1 MLGLH
6 PVADIRAAE
15 EDVMARVPEGS
26 LMARASFGLAVEC
39 ARLLHEVTGGVA
51 GRRIVVLVG
60 SGNNGGDALF
70 AGAELQR
77 RGAQVIAVPLAM
89 GRHEAGALALL
100 AAGGRLVDTGTV
112 PDQLLAQA
120 DLILDGIVGIGA
132 SGALRA
138 DVASMV
144 ARANRADALRVAVDI
159 PSGVDPDSGAVG
171 EETAFNADLTV
182 TFGLAKRGLFAMPG
196 REFTGAVRLI
206 DIGLDEYAG
215 ASDWQVLEAS
225 DVVPMIGEPRIEDHK
240 YRRGVV
246 GIAAGSQRYPGAAV
260 LTVGGARYAGA
271 GMTCIID
278 RKDGVAAEVIRAY
291 PEVVSAHDD
300 PRAMGRVRAWVC
312 GPGFVGD
319 HHDVELISAVLECE
333 VPVVLDAG
341 ALGALAA
348 DHGLRDRVHARHQR
362 GLTTVLTPHAGE
374 HAALFGD
381 RPDAAA
387 AIGAIVV
394 RKGPATVVEDPVGGG
409 FIDTAGTPA
418 LATAGSGDVLSGL
431 VGGLLAHNAQIDD
444 EDNSNGITAAQ
455 VVAAAVWL
463 HGMAGRC
470 ATEVD
475 RPIVAADLIR
485 VMPDVIA
492 GVRRGRLPC

>member
-1 MLGLH
+1 MLGLY
-6 PVADIRAAE
+6 PVAEVRAAE

-39 ARLLHEVTGGVA
+39 ARLLREVTGGVA

-77 RGAQVIAVPLAM
+77 RGAQVIAISLAPN
-89 GRHEAGALALL
+89 RHEPGARALL
-100 AAGGRLVDTGTV
+100 AVGGRVVDSSHAH
-112 PDQLLAQA
+112 DLLLTQA

-132 SGALRA
+132 SGPLRA
-138 DVASMV
+138 DTASMV

-171 EETAFNADLTV
+171 ESAAFDADLTV
-182 TFGLAKRGLFAMPG
+182 TG
-196 REFTGAVRLI
+196 REYAGAVRLV
-206 DIGLDEYAG
+206 DIGLDPYVG
-215 ASDWQVLEAS
+215 AADWQVLDAS
-225 DVVPMIGEPRIEDHK
+225 DVLPTVSEPQVADHK

-246 GIAAGSQRYPGAAV
+246 GIAAGSQHYPGAAV
-260 LTVGGARYAGA
+260 LTVGGSRYAGT
-271 GMTCIID
+271 GMTSIID
-278 RKDGVAAEVIRAY
+278 RKDGVASEVIAAY
-291 PEVVSAHDD
+291 PEVVSVHDD
-300 PRAMGRVRAWVC
+300 PRGMGRVRAWVC
-312 GPGFVGD
+312 GPGFVGH
-319 HHDVELISAVLECE
+319 HHDIELITAVLECE
-333 VPVVLDAG
+333 IPVVLDAG
-341 ALGALAA
+341 ALSALAA
-348 DHGLRDRVHARHQR
+348 DGGLRDRVRARRQR

-374 HAALFGD
+374 YAALFGD
-381 RPDAAA
+381 QPDPAA

-394 RKGPATVVEDPVGGG
+394 RKGPATVVEDPAGGG
-409 FIDTAGTPA
+409 FIDTAGTAA

-431 VGGLLAHNAQIDD
+431 IGGLLAHNSPLDD
-444 EDNSNGITAAQ
+444 RAATH

-470 ATEVD
+470 ATGID
-475 RPIVAADLIR
+475 RPIVAGDLIR
-485 VMPDVIA
+485 ALPEVIA